1 MMIELKL
8 EQFEGPMDL
17 LLHLIRS
24 HKIDIYDIPIFTL
37 TEQYIAYLKAMESL
51 NMEIA
56 SEFIVMAS
64 ELLYIKS
71 KMLLPAPPK
80 EENDEEEDPR
90 KELMQKL
97 LDYQQYKELSD
108 YLKEREPLGAFTFTT
123 PAEKIKGLIRYTKLD
138 LPKDSLVSALE
149 ELVMR
154 IETKL
159 PPDKGV
165 FSGIVE
171 REVVS
176 VDLMS
181 DKLMLTVKGR
191 GKISLV
197 DAFIAVC
204 TTRAQVAATFMALLD
219 LMKENKLKLSYQ
231 NEEFMLSR

>member
-1 MMIELKL
+1 MIELKL

-17 LLHLIRS
+17 LLHLIRTS
-24 HKIDIYDIPIFTL
+24 KIDIYDIPIFTL
-37 TEQYIAYLKAMESL
+37 TEQYISYLKAMESL

-56 SEFIVMAS
+56 SEFLVMAS

-71 KMLLPAPPK
+71 KMLLPKPPK
-80 EENDEEEDPR
+80 EDDEEVEDPR

-97 LDYQQYKELSD
+97 LDYQQYKELSG
-108 YLKEREPLGAFTFTT
+108 YLKEREPLGAYSF
-123 PAEKIKGLIRYTKLD
+123 PKAGEKIKGLIRYTKLD
-138 LPKDSLVSALE
+138 LPKEDLVKALE

-176 VDLMS
+176 VALMA
-181 DKLMLTVKGR
+181 DKLSILTRNKK
-191 GKISLV
+191 KIPLLE
-197 DAFIAVC
+197 AFLEIC
-204 TTRAQVAATFMALLD
+204 STRAQVAAAFMALLD
-219 LMKENKLKLSYQ
+219 LMKENKLTVHYE
-231 NEEFMLSR
+231 NETFILTQ